1 MATKVYEVM
10 KKDDKWIVRIKGN
23 TKVIK
28 SFATKPEAQEFVEGL
43 SERQDGG
50 RLFQRKHLDRL
61 QRRRHYRHLGD
72 IAHHRMA
79 RRYELD
85 IRNH

>member
-43 SERQDGG
+43 SERQDGSYQIRASKGKNKG
-50 RLFQRKHLDRL
+50 RFIQK
-61 QRRRHYRHLGD
+61 
-72 IAHHRMA
+72 
-79 RRYELD
+79 
-85 IRNH
+85 